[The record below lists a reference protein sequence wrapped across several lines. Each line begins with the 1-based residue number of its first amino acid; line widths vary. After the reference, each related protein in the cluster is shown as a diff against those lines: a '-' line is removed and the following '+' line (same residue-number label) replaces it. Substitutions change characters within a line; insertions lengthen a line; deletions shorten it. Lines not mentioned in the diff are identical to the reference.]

1 MIPDK
6 PGFWWCM
13 ELPERT
19 ETIVEVINVTS
30 SSLSNPG
37 FMVRVIGHFAEYD
50 LDFFSK
56 SVEWIS
62 EAVPPLMND
71 EEKNE
76 AK

>member
-1 MIPDK
+1 MKPDK
-6 PGFWWCM
+6 PGYWWCK
-13 ELPERT
+13 ELPENT
-19 ETIVEVINVTS
+19 ATIVEIIDVTS
-30 SSLSNPG
+30 SSLLNPG
-37 FMVRVIGHFAEYD
+37 FMVRVIGHSAEYD

-56 SVEWIS
+56 SVEWIG

>member
-19 ETIVEVINVTS
+19 ETIVEIS
-30 SSLSNPG
+30 SSLSNPKLV
-37 FMVRVIGHFAEYD
+37 VRIIGHFAEYD

-62 EAVPPLMND
+62 EAVPPLMNS